1 MNEEKVFYQQGQVK
15 LQKRPKLRISRLV
28 EEKKIVSIN
37 VDIQINEKL
46 IIRERFDWRLDDTT
60 ISPSLFAEKFCSE
73 LNLPEPNRENIK
85 NQIMM
90 QLIDHIEKNTF
101 FPRNRTGKQYDNVE
115 ASQFSDF
122 KFDGSQAKEEDGDG
136 QQKQTERQKI
146 LEEMKKKSSTQSK
159 SLVFDT
165 KKECKYCKTQQIA
178 TTECCRN
185 CKMPFKFIDKIG
197 QMNERELLSLKFLD
211 SMIKQIDV
219 IADSELEKLLDWED
233 MQSAYYL
240 KNIIVHKLSQT
251 DEVKTQDILEDLIN
265 AVNSVYEEF
274 ISVDRFEGNKEKA
287 REESS
292 DDDESSKK
300 EDAIKTKVIRKR
312 GRPKKFLIPK
322 KFMLKKPKL
331 P

>member
-1 MNEEKVFYQQGQVK
+1 MIVDEDYLDRFWMNEEKVFYQQGQVK

-60 ISPSLFAEKFCSE
+60 ISPSLFAEKFCTE

-146 LEEMKKKSSTQSK
+146 LEEMKKK
-159 SLVFDT
+159 
-165 KKECKYCKTQQIA
+165 
-178 TTECCRN
+178 
-185 CKMPFKFIDKIG
+185 
-197 QMNERELLSLKFLD
+197 
-211 SMIKQIDV
+211 
-219 IADSELEKLLDWED
+219 
-233 MQSAYYL
+233 
-240 KNIIVHKLSQT
+240 IV
-251 DEVKTQDILEDLIN
+251 
-265 AVNSVYEEF
+265 
-274 ISVDRFEGNKEKA
+274 
-287 REESS
+287 
-292 DDDESSKK
+292 
-300 EDAIKTKVIRKR
+300 DAEQVACI
-312 GRPKKFLIPK
+312 
-322 KFMLKKPKL
+322 
-331 P
+331 

>member
-1 MNEEKVFYQQGQVK
+1 
-15 LQKRPKLRISRLV
+15 
-28 EEKKIVSIN
+28 
-37 VDIQINEKL
+37 
-46 IIRERFDWRLDDTT
+46 
-60 ISPSLFAEKFCSE
+60 
-73 LNLPEPNRENIK
+73 
-85 NQIMM
+85 
-90 QLIDHIEKNTF
+90 
-101 FPRNRTGKQYDNVE
+101 
-115 ASQFSDF
+115 
-122 KFDGSQAKEEDGDG
+122 
-136 QQKQTERQKI
+136 
-146 LEEMKKKSSTQSK
+146 
-159 SLVFDT
+159 
-165 KKECKYCKTQQIA
+165 
-178 TTECCRN
+178 
-185 CKMPFKFIDKIG
+185 MPFKFIDKIG